1 MRTTPITPNAGGTVS
16 IGLSLIRDE
25 RRTITVEGM
34 AADPLLLTIG
44 STPGGAPLI
53 EVPGTGQF
61 DLHPAVVQALAEG
74 ATYYFNVW
82 LEDPAGDLIQIAAG
96 TLDIGASIAPA
107 GVDATT
113 TFLSGFG
120 QIGAPTQIVTL
131 TQAAYAALAV
141 KDAAT
146 IYIIAGSV

>member
-1 MRTTPITPNAGGTVS
+1 MRTTPITPNAGGTVAM
-16 IGLSLIRDE
+16 GLSLIRDE

-34 AADPLLLTIG
+34 EADPLLLTIS

-74 ATYYFNVW
+74 ASYHFNIW
-82 LEDPAGDLIQIAAG
+82 LRDPSGDLQQIAAG
-96 TLDIGASIAPA
+96 MLDIGASIAPV
-107 GVDATT
+107 GVDQAT

-120 QIGAPTQIVTL
+120 QPGAPTQVVTL
-131 TQAAYAALAV
+131 TYAAWLSLPV
-141 KDAAT
+141 KPTTT
-146 IYIIAGSV
+146 IYLLVG

>member
-1 MRTTPITPNAGGTVS
+1 MRTTPITPNAGGTVAM
-16 IGLSLIRDE
+16 GLSLIRDE

-34 AADPLLLTIG
+34 EADPLLLTIS

-74 ATYYFNVW
+74 ASYHFNIW
-82 LEDPAGDLIQIAAG
+82 LRDPSGDLQQIAAG
-96 TLDIGASIAPA
+96 MLDIGASIAPV
-107 GVDATT
+107 GVDQAT

-120 QIGAPTQIVTL
+120 QPGAPTQIVTL
-131 TQAAYAALAV
+131 TYAAWLSLPV
-141 KDAAT
+141 KPTST
-146 IYIIAGSV
+146 IYLLVG

>member
-1 MRTTPITPNAGGTVS
+1 MRTTPITPNAGGTVA

-34 AADPLLLTIG
+34 EADPLLLTIS

-53 EVPGTGQF
+53 EVPGTGAF

-74 ATYYFNVW
+74 ASYHFNIW
-82 LEDPAGDLIQIAAG
+82 LRDGGGDLQQIAAG
-96 TLDIGASIAPA
+96 MLDIGASIAPV
-107 GVDATT
+107 GVDQAT

-120 QIGAPTQIVTL
+120 QPGSPAQIVAL

-141 KDAAT
+141 KEPST
-146 IYIIAGSV
+146 LYIITGVA